1 MPNTRHCLAL
11 MMAAKNNFVA
21 EKLAV
26 FNKTEILSI
35 KEKSRLAIGKATN
48 INSLFQ
54 PQWNEIRYL

>member
-1 MPNTRHCLAL
+1 MSNTRHCLAL

-26 FNKTEILSI
+26 FNKTELLSV

-48 INSLFQ
+48 INSFFQ